1 MTKILNKKEQVIDFK
16 LTPYGRYKLSIG
28 TFKPVYYAFYDAGI
42 LYDGAC
48 GGLINEKQNDI
59 NPRIKDDTQYLAT
72 QVVFADVQDDPG
84 ISRLFYEDVDAVREL
99 EAYTGFFGETK
110 YKYVTTAEAYRAS
123 AYFPADITPELN
135 IPATDFFK
143 FDAAIGDAHFDG
155 PTQQSA
161 PAWKVVTLEGH
172 ISGTAARDIVND
184 QDIPQIDVTLN
195 YIKTIDKRRFTP
207 DPDSVYEIVGATPI
221 FADNKLV
228 RLVESNLLVYSE
240 EINTDLLTENFE
252 IEVFL
257 SASDNT
263 LQRKFFEKKV
273 DQVVDGYMVSPTEQS
288 NPVATLTTSSVEYY
302 FDIFTDQ
309 EVSRGVACR
318 GAETFNKNS
327 YYIDIDFDCGED
339 QLQKTFY
346 DIYGSATTEQ
356 EIDICQN

>member
-1 MTKILNKKEQVIDFK
+1 M
-16 LTPYGRYKLSIG
+16 
-28 TFKPVYYAFYDAGI
+28 
-42 LYDGAC
+42 
-48 GGLINEKQNDI
+48 
-59 NPRIKDDTQYLAT
+59 
-72 QVVFADVQDDPG
+72 
-84 ISRLFYEDVDAVREL
+84 
-99 EAYTGFFGETK
+99 
-110 YKYVTTAEAYRAS
+110 RAS
-123 AYFPADITPELN
+123 GTDRTTAYFPADLTPELN
-135 IPATDFFK
+135 IPAADFFK